1 MEIKV
6 LKTKFT
12 TLISTL
18 RIICPPHATELLIHI
33 ILSCG
38 IRQWNFCRPY
48 KRVIS
53 QNGFVLLKV
62 SVGIDVSEALM

>member
-1 MEIKV
+1 M
-6 LKTKFT
+6 LT
-12 TLISTL
+12 
-18 RIICPPHATELLIHI
+18 IIYPPHAAELLIHTI
-33 ILSCG
+33 SSYG

-53 QNGFVLLKV
+53 QNGFVLLIV